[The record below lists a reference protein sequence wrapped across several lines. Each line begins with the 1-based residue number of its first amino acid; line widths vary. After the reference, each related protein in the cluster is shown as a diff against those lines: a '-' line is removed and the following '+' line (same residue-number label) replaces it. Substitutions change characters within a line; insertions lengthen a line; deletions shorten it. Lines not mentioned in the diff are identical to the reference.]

1 MELLA
6 VSVFGVDRP
15 GIIYRITDVLAS
27 ANINIVDIE
36 QSVIQGIFTM
46 FIVGDI
52 SNCELSIN
60 EIRERLERV
69 AEEIG
74 VHVHL
79 SPFERTDKKD
89 KRKYIITVIGKDRVG
104 IVRDVSEILYS
115 HGVNIEKTTLTAR
128 DQLISISIEVDM
140 RDADVEEVKRR
151 LKEEIEQTGLDVV
164 IQPYGIAK
172 EEKRLIVFDM
182 DSTLIDAEIIDEL
195 AKMAGVEKEV
205 RELTSKA
212 MNGEIDFETAL
223 RERVKLL
230 EGLPVEVMEKIYDQI
245 KLTEGAKELIESL
258 KKAGYK
264 VALVSGGFT
273 YFTEKLKNELGL
285 DYAFGN
291 ELEIKDGKLT
301 GRIKGRVITAEEKAR
316 IIEEIARKEGIKREN
331 IVAVGDGAND
341 RIMIERA
348 GLGIAFN
355 AKDAL
360 KEVAD
365 GLISKENLIGLASI
379 LKLPSEFKKRL

>member
-15 GIIYRITDVLAS
+15 GIVFRITEVLAE

-52 SNCELSIN
+52 SKCNLSVD

-69 AEEIG
+69 AGEIG

-79 SPFERTDKKD
+79 SPF
-89 KRKYIITVIGKDRVG
+89 KRADQKEKRRYVITVIGKDRVG
-104 IVRDVSEILYS
+104 IVRDVSRILYS

-128 DQLISISIEVDM
+128 DQLISISIEADM

-195 AKMAGVEKEV
+195 AKMAGVEDEV
-205 RELTSKA
+205 KELTSKA

-230 EGLPVEVMEKIYDQI
+230 EGLPVEVMERIYDQI

-316 IIEEIARKEGIKREN
+316 IIEEIARKEGIRREN

>member
-15 GIIYRITDVLAS
+15 GIVFRITEVLAE

-36 QSVIQGIFTM
+36 QNVIQGIFTM

-52 SNCELSIN
+52 SGCTLSVD

-79 SPFERTDKKD
+79 SPFEKTDQKE
-89 KRKYIITVIGKDRVG
+89 KRRYVITVIGKDRVG
-104 IVRDVSEILYS
+104 IVRDVSRILYS

-195 AKMAGVEKEV
+195 AKMAGVEDEV

-301 GRIKGRVITAEEKAR
+301 GRIKGKVITAEEKAR
-316 IIEEIARKEGIKREN
+316 IIEEIARKEGIRREN

>member
-15 GIIYRITDVLAS
+15 GIVFRITEVLAE

-36 QSVIQGIFTM
+36 QNVIQGIFTM

-52 SNCELSIN
+52 SGCTLSVD

-79 SPFERTDKKD
+79 SPFEKTDQKE
-89 KRKYIITVIGKDRVG
+89 KRRYVITVIGKDRVG
-104 IVRDVSEILYS
+104 IVRDVSRILYS

-195 AKMAGVEKEV
+195 AKMAGVEDEV

-291 ELEIKDGKLT
+291 ELEIKDGRLT
-301 GRIKGRVITAEEKAR
+301 GRIKGKVITAEEKAR
-316 IIEEIARKEGIKREN
+316 IIEEIARKEGIRREN

>member
-15 GIIYRITDVLAS
+15 GIVFRITEVLAE

-36 QSVIQGIFTM
+36 QNVIQGIFTM

-52 SNCELSIN
+52 SGCTLSVD

-79 SPFERTDKKD
+79 SPFEKTDQKE
-89 KRKYIITVIGKDRVG
+89 KRRYVITVIGKDRVG
-104 IVRDVSEILYS
+104 IVRDVSRILYS

-195 AKMAGVEKEV
+195 AKMAGVEDEV

-316 IIEEIARKEGIKREN
+316 IIEEIARKEGIRREN